1 MASVEEKRSGLLRR
15 TPTECAWESLGD
27 PVTAQILKQRRRL
40 RGSIFSSLPGDARS
54 LWDNTLSASI
64 LKCWTLFS

>member
-15 TPTECAWESLGD
+15 APTECAWESLGD
-27 PVTAQILKQRRRL
+27 PVTAQILRQRRRL
-40 RGSIFSSLPGDARS
+40 RGSIFSAFQVMLVL